1 MSFNL
6 IKMMIERMKKR
17 IMVIRLI
24 CLVGIGLSGTLTI
37 SNAQQKEN
45 TLKALERHEDAVY
58 ILQENIQNP
67 FIQLAPDGFYYLTGT
82 IPANLFSDKD
92 PSVKFWRSKDLVE
105 WETVG
110 EVTYPK
116 QSLFVKE
123 LKDAATKRN
132 AKPEILS
139 PKAFYIANRWVV
151 VHTSNVLKMSN
162 MMVSNS
168 QDIKGDYTEPFGL
181 DVGFQTDPAV
191 FVDDDGAP
199 WLLSF
204 CTQVR
209 RIKKDFSGFDGNHR
223 LIGPKNRQLGFEGTS
238 MLKIGMKYVLFG
250 TSWSTDIYGKG
261 TYNLYYTTADSIL
274 GPYGPRKFAARFVG
288 NGIPFQDKNGRW
300 WVTAFHKTD
309 QSVVTIGELKGI
321 DASDAAYTINKPG
334 LTLVPLD
341 IEIMNDEV
349 YVTAKDSRY
358 RYPGKEEVQQF

>member
-1 MSFNL
+1 MV
-6 IKMMIERMKKR
+6 KMKNRR
-17 IMVIRLI
+17 MVIRLI
-24 CLVGIGLSGTLTI
+24 CLIGIVLLGAFSV

-45 TLKALERHEDAVY
+45 ILKALERHEEAVY
-58 ILQENIQNP
+58 VLQENIRNP
-67 FIQLAPDGFYYLTGT
+67 FIQLGPDGYYYLTGT
-82 IPANLFSDKD
+82 VPADFSPGKE
-92 PSVKFWRSKDLVE
+92 PFVKFWRSKDLVE

-123 LKDAATKRN
+123 LKDAANKRD
-132 AKPEILS
+132 AKPEIWS
-139 PKAFYIANRWVV
+139 PKAFYIANRWII

-162 MMVSNS
+162 MMVSKS
-168 QDIKGDYTEPFGL
+168 QDIRGDYTEPFGL
-181 DVGFQTDPAV
+181 DVGFQTDPTI

-223 LIGPKNRQLGFEGTS
+223 LVGPKNRQLGFEGTS
-238 MLKIGMKYVLFG
+238 MVKIGAKYVLFG

-261 TYNLYYTTADSIL
+261 TYNLYYTTADRIL
-274 GPYGPRKFAARFVG
+274 GPYSPRKFAGRFLG
-288 NGIPFQDKNGRW
+288 NGTPFQDKNGRW
-300 WVTAFHKTD
+300 WVTAFHNAD
-309 QSVVTIGELKGI
+309 QPALPFEELNGI
-321 DASDAAYTINKPG
+321 DVSDAAYTINKPG

-341 IEIMNDEV
+341 IEIINDEV
-349 YVTAKDSRY
+349 QVTAKDIRY